1 MMLTG
6 LAMKKV
12 ADLVLPMIKK
22 QLASKIKP
30 LQKYVFEKNE
40 LDIEMEGLRA
50 RVKSLEKMA
59 HTPKEFVRCTDCNNK
74 IKEKKC

>member
-59 HTPKEFVRCTDCNNK
+59 HVPKEIVCKCK
-74 IKEKKC
+74 CKVKEKK

>member
-1 MMLTG
+1 MITAAVATKLLTMAKPH
-6 LAMKKV
+6 LEKF
-12 ADLVLPMIKK
+12 LL
-22 QLASKIKP
+22 SKIKP

-59 HTPKEFVRCTDCNNK
+59 HAPKEFVTCIECNNK
-74 IKEKKC
+74 IKEKK

>member
-12 ADLVLPMIKK
+12 ADLVWPMIKK

-30 LQKYVFEKNE
+30 LQKYVFEKND

-50 RVKSLEKMA
+50 RVNSLEKMS
-59 HTPKEFVRCTDCNNK
+59 HIPKEIICKCKCKT
-74 IKEKKC
+74 KEKK

>member
-1 MMLTG
+1 MLT
-6 LAMKKV
+6 AIMMKKI
-12 ADLVLPMIKK
+12 AAFILPLLKK
-22 QLASKIKP
+22 HLASKIAP

-59 HTPKEFVRCTDCNNK
+59 HAPKEFVRCIDCNNK
-74 IKEKKC
+74 IKEKK